1 MRVTVLQSYLG
12 PTSVSP
18 FQRALGPWLPATSVY
33 RPRQRQ
39 RTWDIGTD
47 GIRWADKVLKAIAML
62 IGPLEKLWQGIK
74 VREGWLGS
82 PINLWTFW
90 IPLTIRWI
98 SIAMSCLVV
107 NTFQG
112 LPRKEKK
119 RKAEEAAEEPAA
131 KEVKVVPPQDT
142 KRWVGWS
149 TQIREKHG
157 KSTKILRIYVFQL
170 CFIVYIY
177 IYCIVV
183 CVCIFSWKIRRGPA
197 SMFTGVWLCMLV
209 QPRLKVGKFWL
220 WMWVSVKVREVDD
233 FWMW

>member
-1 MRVTVLQSYLG
+1 
-12 PTSVSP
+12 
-18 FQRALGPWLPATSVY
+18 
-33 RPRQRQ
+33 
-39 RTWDIGTD
+39 
-47 GIRWADKVLKAIAML
+47 
-62 IGPLEKLWQGIK
+62 
-74 VREGWLGS
+74 
-82 PINLWTFW
+82 
-90 IPLTIRWI
+90 
-98 SIAMSCLVV
+98 MSCLVV

-177 IYCIVV
+177 ILYC
-183 CVCIFSWKIRRGPA
+183 R
-197 SMFTGVWLCMLV
+197 LCLYFLLENQKGSSLYVYWSVAMY
-209 QPRLKVGKFWL
+209 VGAT
-220 WMWVSVKVREVDD
+220 
-233 FWMW
+233 

>member
-1 MRVTVLQSYLG
+1 M
-12 PTSVSP
+12 
-18 FQRALGPWLPATSVY
+18 
-33 RPRQRQ
+33 
-39 RTWDIGTD
+39 
-47 GIRWADKVLKAIAML
+47 
-62 IGPLEKLWQGIK
+62 
-74 VREGWLGS
+74 
-82 PINLWTFW
+82 
-90 IPLTIRWI
+90 
-98 SIAMSCLVV
+98 

-177 IYCIVV
+177 IHIVLSFV
-183 CVCIFSWKIRRGPA
+183 SVFSPGKSEG
-197 SMFTGVWLCMLV
+197 V
-209 QPRLKVGKFWL
+209 QPLCLLECGYVCWCNLG
-220 WMWVSVKVREVDD
+220 
-233 FWMW
+233 